1 MKVLYDHEIFWMQ
14 KTGGISR
21 YFSCLIEELIKKSNI
36 DPIVSAPIFRSIYLR
51 NINKQYLKG
60 FYLKNKPIFCG
71 NLINFYNNFKTLK
84 NISKEKPEIIH
95 LTYYSNYI
103 INKKKDYV
111 ITVYD
116 LFHETFN
123 NNNQF
128 RPKSLVLQNAK
139 HIICISQKT
148 KKDLINFYGVDETKI
163 SVIYLGGD
171 HILRNSI
178 DLNKNSE
185 PFLLY
190 VGSRART
197 YKGFNFFLE
206 SFAKSIK
213 LKKDLKLVI
222 FGDETV
228 SKQEYNVIK
237 NNRLEDRIIFD
248 SGDDAKLLS
257 YYKKAKAFVFPSTF
271 EGFGLPLVEAM
282 HSGCPVICNSIEV
295 FKEIGSDSVEFFDY
309 NNSDS
314 LINSIEKVVYD
325 SAYSSDLIK
334 KGLNRAKKITW
345 RHCSQL
351 TENVY
356 KHILQL
362 K

>member
-1 MKVLYDHEIFWMQ
+1 M
-14 KTGGISR
+14 
-21 YFSCLIEELIKKSNI
+21 
-36 DPIVSAPIFRSIYLR
+36 A
-51 NINKQYLKG
+51 
-60 FYLKNKPIFCG
+60 
-71 NLINFYNNFKTLK
+71 
-84 NISKEKPEIIH
+84 
-95 LTYYSNYI
+95 
-103 INKKKDYV
+103 
-111 ITVYD
+111 
-116 LFHETFN
+116 
-123 NNNQF
+123 
-128 RPKSLVLQNAK
+128 LQNAK

-148 KKDLINFYGVDETKI
+148 KKDLINLYGVDETKI

-171 HILRNSI
+171 HILTNNI
-178 DLNKNSE
+178 ELNKNLE

-190 VGSRART
+190 VGSRARK

-222 FGDETV
+222 FGDEVV
-228 SKQEYNVIK
+228 SKQEYNLIK
-237 NNRLEDRIIFD
+237 NNKLEDRIVFD

-257 YYKKAKAFVFPSTF
+257 YYKNARAFVFPSTF

-295 FKEIGSDSVEFFDY
+295 FKEIGSDSVEYFDY

-356 KHILQL
+356 KHILQS

>member
-36 DPIVSAPIFRSIYLR
+36 NPIVSAPFFRNVYLR
-51 NINKQYLKG
+51 NINKEYLKG
-60 FYLKNKPIFCG
+60 FYLENKPAFCG
-71 NLINFYNNFKTLK
+71 NLINYYNNFKTLK
-84 NISKEKPEIIH
+84 NISKEKPDIIH
-95 LTYYSNYI
+95 LTYYSNYL
-103 INKKKDYV
+103 INNNKDYV
-111 ITVYD
+111 LTVYD

-123 NNNQF
+123 NNNKF
-128 RPKSLVLQNAK
+128 RPKTLALQNAK

-148 KKDLINFYGVDETKI
+148 KKDLINLYGVDETKI

-171 HILRNSI
+171 HILTNNI
-178 DLNKNSE
+178 ELNKNLE

-190 VGSRART
+190 VGSRARK

-206 SFAKSIK
+206 SFGKSKK

-222 FGDETV
+222 FGDEVV
-228 SKQEYNVIK
+228 SKQEYNLIK
-237 NNRLEDRIIFD
+237 NNKLEDRIVFD

-257 YYKKAKAFVFPSTF
+257 YYKNARAFVFPSTF

-356 KHILQL
+356 KHILQS

>member
-21 YFSCLIEELIKKSNI
+21 YFSCLIEELIKKSSIN
-36 DPIVSAPIFRSIYLR
+36 PLVSAPIFKNIYLK
-51 NINKQYLKG
+51 NINKKYCKG
-60 FYLKNKPIFCG
+60 FYLENKPAFCG
-71 NLINFYNNFKTLK
+71 NLINFYNNFITLK
-84 NISKEKPEIIH
+84 NILNEKPDIIH
-95 LTYYSNYI
+95 LTYYSNYL
-103 INKKKDYV
+103 INNNKDYV
-111 ITVYD
+111 LTVYD

-123 NNNQF
+123 NNNKF
-128 RPKSLVLQNAK
+128 RPKTLALQNAK

-148 KKDLINFYGVDETKI
+148 KKDLINLYGIDETKI

-171 HILRNSI
+171 HILKNNI
-178 DLNKNSE
+178 ELNINLE

-206 SFAKSIK
+206 SFSKSIK

-228 SKQEYNVIK
+228 SKQELNLIK
-237 NNRLEDRIIFD
+237 NNKLENKIVFE

-356 KHILQL
+356 KHILQS

>member
-36 DPIVSAPIFRSIYLR
+36 NPIVSVPFFRNVYLR
-51 NINKQYLKG
+51 NINKEYLKG
-60 FYLKNKPIFCG
+60 FYLENKPAFCG
-71 NLINFYNNFKTLK
+71 NLINYYNNFKTLK
-84 NISKEKPEIIH
+84 NISKEKPDIIH
-95 LTYYSNYI
+95 LTYYSNYL
-103 INKKKDYV
+103 INNNKDYV
-111 ITVYD
+111 LTVYD

-123 NNNQF
+123 NNNKF
-128 RPKSLVLQNAK
+128 RPKTLALQNAK

-148 KKDLINFYGVDETKI
+148 KKDLINLYGVDETKI

-171 HILRNSI
+171 HILTNNI
-178 DLNKNSE
+178 ELNKNLE

-190 VGSRART
+190 VGSRARK

-222 FGDETV
+222 FGDEVV
-228 SKQEYNVIK
+228 SKQEYNLIK
-237 NNRLEDRIIFD
+237 NNKLEDRIVFD

-257 YYKKAKAFVFPSTF
+257 YYKNARAFVFPSTF

-356 KHILQL
+356 KHILQS

>member
-1 MKVLYDHEIFWMQ
+1 MKVLYDHEIFWIQ

-21 YFSCLIEELIKKSNI
+21 YFSCLIKELIKESSI
-36 DPIVSAPIFRSIYLR
+36 LPIVSAPIYKNIYLK
-51 NINKQYLKG
+51 NINQKYLKG
-60 FYLKNKPIFCG
+60 FYLENKPVFCG

-84 NISKEKPEIIH
+84 NILNEKPDIIH
-95 LTYYSNYI
+95 LTYYSNYL
-103 INKKKDYV
+103 INNNKDYV
-111 ITVYD
+111 LTVYD

-123 NNNQF
+123 NNNKF
-128 RPKSLVLQNAK
+128 RPKTLALQNAK

-148 KKDLINFYGVDETKI
+148 KKDLINLYGVDETKI

-171 HILRNSI
+171 HILTNNI
-178 DLNKNSE
+178 ELNKNLE

-190 VGSRART
+190 VGSRARK

-222 FGDETV
+222 FGDEVV
-228 SKQEYNVIK
+228 SKQEYNLIK
-237 NNRLEDRIIFD
+237 NNKLEDRIVFD

-257 YYKKAKAFVFPSTF
+257 YYKNARAFVFPSTF

-282 HSGCPVICNSIEV
+282 HSGCPVICNNIEV
-295 FKEIGSDSVEFFDY
+295 FREIASDSVEFFDY

-325 SAYSSDLIK
+325 STYTSDLIK
-334 KGLNRAKKITW
+334 KGLNRAKQITW
-345 RHCSQL
+345 RHCSQS

-356 KHILQL
+356 KYISES

>member
-1 MKVLYDHEIFWMQ
+1 MKVLYDHEIFWIQ

-21 YFSCLIEELIKKSNI
+21 YFSCLIKELIKESSI
-36 DPIVSAPIFRSIYLR
+36 LPIVSAPIYKNIYLK
-51 NINKQYLKG
+51 NINQKYLKG
-60 FYLKNKPIFCG
+60 FYLENKPVFCG

-84 NISKEKPEIIH
+84 NILNEKPDIIH
-95 LTYYSNYI
+95 LTYYSNYL
-103 INKKKDYV
+103 INNNKDYV
-111 ITVYD
+111 LTV
-116 LFHETFN
+116 
-123 NNNQF
+123 
-128 RPKSLVLQNAK
+128 
-139 HIICISQKT
+139 ICISQKT
-148 KKDLINFYGVDETKI
+148 KKDLINLYGVDETKI

-171 HILRNSI
+171 HILTNNI
-178 DLNKNSE
+178 ELNKNLE

-190 VGSRART
+190 VGSRARK
-197 YKGFNFFLE
+197 YKWFNFFLE

-222 FGDETV
+222 FGDEVV
-228 SKQEYNVIK
+228 SKQEYNLIK
-237 NNRLEDRIIFD
+237 NNKLEDRIVFD

-257 YYKKAKAFVFPSTF
+257 YYKNARAFVFPSTF

-282 HSGCPVICNSIEV
+282 HSGCPVICNNIEV
-295 FKEIGSDSVEFFDY
+295 FREIASDSVEFFDY

-325 SAYSSDLIK
+325 STYTSDLIK
-334 KGLNRAKKITW
+334 KGLNRAKQITW
-345 RHCSQL
+345 RHCSQS

-356 KHILQL
+356 KYISES

>member
-21 YFSCLIEELIKKSNI
+21 YFSCLIEELINKSSIN
-36 DPIVSAPIFRSIYLR
+36 PLVSAPIFKNIYLR
-51 NINKQYLKG
+51 NINKKYCKG
-60 FYLKNKPIFCG
+60 FYLENKPAFCG

-84 NISKEKPEIIH
+84 NILNEKPDIIH
-95 LTYYSNYI
+95 LTYYSNYL
-103 INKKKDYV
+103 INNNKDYV
-111 ITVYD
+111 LTVYD

-123 NNNQF
+123 NNNKF
-128 RPKSLVLQNAK
+128 RPKTLALQNAK

-148 KKDLINFYGVDETKI
+148 KKDLINLYGIDETKI

-171 HILRNSI
+171 HILRNNTE
-178 DLNKNSE
+178 LNKNLE

-228 SKQEYNVIK
+228 SKQELNLIK
-237 NNRLEDRIIFD
+237 NNKLENKIVFE

-282 HSGCPVICNSIEV
+282 HSGCPVICNSIEI

-325 SAYSSDLIK
+325 STYSSDLIK

-356 KHILQL
+356 KHILQS

>member
-36 DPIVSAPIFRSIYLR
+36 NPIVSAPFFRNVYLR
-51 NINKQYLKG
+51 NINKEYLKG
-60 FYLKNKPIFCG
+60 FYLENKPAFCG
-71 NLINFYNNFKTLK
+71 NLINYYNNFKTLK
-84 NISKEKPEIIH
+84 NISKEKPDIIH
-95 LTYYSNYI
+95 LTYYSNYL
-103 INKKKDYV
+103 INNNKDYV
-111 ITVYD
+111 LTVYD

-123 NNNQF
+123 NNNKF
-128 RPKSLVLQNAK
+128 RPKTLALQNAK

-148 KKDLINFYGVDETKI
+148 KKDLINLYGVDETKI

-171 HILRNSI
+171 HILTNNI
-178 DLNKNSE
+178 ELNKNLE

-190 VGSRART
+190 VGSRARK

-222 FGDETV
+222 FGDEVV
-228 SKQEYNVIK
+228 SKQEYNLIK
-237 NNRLEDRIIFD
+237 NNKLEDRIVFD

-257 YYKKAKAFVFPSTF
+257 YYKNARAFVFPSTF

-356 KHILQL
+356 KHILQS